1 MATDN
6 NDPIAGL
13 ANLDARQH
21 FEHVIEGI
29 YGTFETP
36 AGRVAYLQ
44 TKAKVGGDSSR
55 HGKLIKALLPARE
68 ALNIQEMDFNQLL
81 QRDLDDHRIA
91 TKLIEYV
98 LNPPVN
104 SLPGFFPPVLAL
116 LLPFDQQQRPVD
128 YFPSPTETFEDDVE
142 FNLRFRCITHA
153 NSYRTQYAVNPKNNE
168 ALSIPLAVLRWNPDL
183 SKMVILDGQHRAM
196 SLLAIQ
202 RTVTNSWNTVAKGA
216 RYQPF
221 YEHHV
226 KSWMKKAA
234 DEGKTI
240 DLTNIELPVTICW
253 FPEAPGDVMRPRP
266 HLAARKLFVD
276 VNNNAKP
283 PSEARLV
290 LLSDTQLD
298 NIFAR
303 ELLNRLRR
311 DPLWQGS
318 FPLYGVEYDNPDKSS
333 TSPRRWSVITSLDI
347 LKDAVVRTVFGPQRI
362 INEPSAS
369 LQGGPP
375 LREMD
380 IRMRDQLSVSS
391 LFPREFQD
399 GERTLV
405 CENLGNLVF
414 PLNNS
419 DNTKKLL
426 DKFYETWGKGILSL
440 LSGVEPYK
448 VHLQALQE
456 RYTNW
461 NAADNNST
469 LAKDALFEGVGMLWT
484 IEEGHKL
491 WQVER
496 KHAREAKLP
505 EPDHPDI
512 SKAWLILED
521 DQKKTFQKRRAM
533 IYLGS
538 HTDSDTKDCDRL
550 FKGLITYAAQVGLM
564 LAWASLHAKAAPTTN
579 PNELAIAFTKAIN
592 ETLSTGPTSNRNR
605 KMILLKQ
612 LEGSPKHAPLNSLPK
627 LEPAFASQYRYFWLE
642 LALAKEGRQH
652 LAGIVNFEEAD
663 KLLHISYR
671 VYLQLLVNE
680 RIRIRHKDSDIRHL
694 NPTEQ
699 KSIATS
705 KARNEIIEEQS
716 QARKY
721 WFGSSISEARAQVEL
736 QLGSSTAIAQNI
748 ADLAELAEVDIDVQ
762 VDEDNDDGI

>member
-1 MATDN
+1 MATKN
-6 NDPIAGL
+6 KNPLAGL
-13 ANLDARQH
+13 ASLGGRQH
-21 FEHVIEGI
+21 FDHVIDGI

-36 AGRVAYLQ
+36 AGKVAYLQ
-44 TKAKVGGDSSR
+44 TKAKVGGDGTS

-98 LNPPVN
+98 LNPPAN

-116 LLPFDQQQRPVD
+116 LLPFDQQQQPVEYFPAPVESFENDVD
-128 YFPSPTETFEDDVE
+128 YA
-142 FNLRFRCITHA
+142 NMRFKCITHS
-153 NSYRTQYAVNPKNNE
+153 NSYRTQYAVNPE
-168 ALSIPLAVLRWNPDL
+168 SEEPLSIPLAVLRWNPDL
-183 SKMVILDGQHRAM
+183 SKMVIMDGQHRAM

-202 RTVTNSWNTVAKGA
+202 RTVTNTWNSVAKGA

-226 KSWMKKAA
+226 RSWMKKAE

-240 DLTNIELPVTICW
+240 DLSKIELPVTICW
-253 FPEAPGDVMRPRP
+253 FPEAQGDKVRPRP

-311 DPLWQGS
+311 DPQWRDI

-347 LKDAVVRTVFGPQRI
+347 IKDAVVRTVFGPPRI
-362 INEPSAS
+362 INDPTAS

-375 LREMD
+375 LRDMD
-380 IRMRDQLSVSS
+380 IRMREQLNVSS

-399 GERTLV
+399 GERTLF

-414 PLNNS
+414 PLNDS
-419 DNTKKLL
+419 QQTKKLL
-426 DKFYETWGKGILSL
+426 DKFYDTWGKGILTL

-448 VHLQALQE
+448 AHLQALQE

-461 NAADNNST
+461 NVADNNST

-491 WQVER
+491 WQLER
-496 KHAREAKLP
+496 RRARDAKQAEP
-505 EPDHPDI
+505 EQPDI
-512 SKAWLILED
+512 SKAWTILND
-521 DQKKTFQKRRAM
+521 DQKPTFQKRRAM
-533 IYLGS
+533 LYLGS
-538 HTDSDTKDCDRL
+538 EKDFDVGECDRL

-564 LAWASLHAKAAPTTN
+564 LAWASLHAKAAPSAN
-579 PNELAIAFTKAIN
+579 PSELATAFAKAIN
-592 ETLSTGPTSNRNR
+592 ETLSSGPTASRDR
-605 KMILLKQ
+605 KKILLKQ
-612 LEGSPKHAPLNSLPK
+612 SGSEPLHPINSLPK

-642 LALAKEGRQH
+642 LALTNEGKPH
-652 LAGIVNFEEAD
+652 LTGLVDFGKAD
-663 KLLHISYR
+663 ELLNNSYR
-671 VYLQLLVNE
+671 VYLRLLVEE
-680 RIRIRHKDSDIRHL
+680 RIRLRLKDPDIRQL
-694 NPTEQ
+694 SQTEQ
-699 KSIATS
+699 KHKVSTM
-705 KARNEIIEEQS
+705 ARSEIIEEQAN
-716 QARKY
+716 ARKY
-721 WFGSSISEARAQVEL
+721 WFGTSITEARRKVESL
-736 QLGSSTAIAQNI
+736 LDSSVASTQNVS
-748 ADLAELAEVDIDVQ
+748 DSPDIDVAEFDTDAQ
-762 VDEDNDDGI
+762 IDEDN